1 MRQEKIVEY
10 LYAKKQA
17 IAPKALAAAFQIS
30 ERTLANDI
38 KWLKEI
44 GAAAGFDVERVR
56 SAGYQL
62 KILDQ
67 AKFQSY
73 LAQTK
78 RQEQVD
84 STSPQERIKNIELLL
99 LFHEGYITMQQI
111 AEWLDV
117 SLSTVKADIKQVE
130 QFCETYELSL
140 FSKAHY
146 GLKIIGTESKK
157 RRAILYL
164 IRNTIHTPVLTE
176 RYKEFNFVFDEAD
189 LRRFLQEQLQQNQL
203 KISDIVFENIVQHI
217 RLLSFRI
224 MQNNTLNNEE
234 DEEQKIDDDYDRLTE
249 ELVAYIEATYQIIFS
264 NAEKN
269 YLEEQLRGKFA
280 VLDDAASNRQLKQA
294 IDKALEHVDRRYHT
308 HFREDQDLANALLMH
323 VAPLQQR
330 LYTGHQLE
338 NPIIDDIYTQYA
350 NVFNVAMGFINELNK
365 DLDADISKDE
375 IGYVAIYFAASLE
388 KQSNQVIDDYQK
400 IAVICSTGGG
410 AAYLLK
416 VTLERL
422 FSNAEVDTFALNEI
436 DQIDSTYD
444 LMISTV
450 PLQQDQFDIPIIY
463 TKPIL
468 NQAEITKIEK
478 DLNLLRESQN
488 KVFDVHQFIL
498 SLFDPDWFQ
507 IDPPAQQDYLA
518 LLENEGVRL
527 EEQGLVEQ
535 GFKQSV
541 LEREK
546 MIDTIYQHGIAG
558 PHPMEQAAV
567 KEVIDVILLKKPL
580 SYREKQVRVIFLI
593 NIKKDHL
600 NLHKEISRLMIKMM
614 DDPTLDNQL
623 QKITNFQDFMSY
635 MKSLMKEG

>member
-17 IAPKALAAAFQIS
+17 IAPRALAAKFQIS

-44 GAAAGFDVERVR
+44 GSNEGFTVERVR

-62 KILDQ
+62 RILDNVS
-67 AKFQSY
+67 FRSY
-73 LAQTK
+73 LSK
-78 RQEQVD
+78 SKKQEQVD
-84 STSPQERIKNIELLL
+84 NSSPQERIKNIELLL
-99 LFHEGYITMQQI
+99 LFHEEYITMQQI

-117 SLSTVKADIKQVE
+117 SLSTIKADIKQVE
-130 QFCETYELSL
+130 QFCDNYDLTL

-146 GLKIIGTESKK
+146 GLKIMGTESKK

-176 RYKEFNFVFDEAD
+176 KYKEFNFVFNEEE
-189 LRRFLQEQLQQNQL
+189 LRQLLKEQLLENQL

-224 MQNNTLNNEE
+224 LQNNTLNSEE
-234 DEEQKIDDDYDRLTE
+234 LEERTISDDYDRLTE
-249 ELVAYIEATYQIIFS
+249 KLVGYLEETYQLNFS
-264 NAEKN
+264 CVEKN

-280 VLDDAASNRQLKQA
+280 VLDDPASNQQLRQA
-294 IDKALEHVDRRYHT
+294 IDKSLELVDRRYHT
-308 HFREDQDLANALLMH
+308 SFRQDQDLANALMMH
-323 VAPLQQR
+323 VAPLLQR

-338 NPIIDDIYTQYA
+338 NPIIEDIYTQYA
-350 NVFNVAMGFINELNK
+350 NVINVAMVFINELNK

-416 VTLERL
+416 VNLERL
-422 FSNAEVDTFALNEI
+422 FSNAKVETFALNEI
-436 DQIDSTYD
+436 EQIDASFD
-444 LMISTV
+444 LLISTV
-450 PLQQDQFDIPIIY
+450 PLKQTDFGIPIIY
-463 TKPIL
+463 TKTIL
-468 NQAEITKIEK
+468 SQTEITKIEK
-478 DLNLLRESQN
+478 DLYLLRESKN

-498 SLFDPDWFQ
+498 SLFDEEWFQ
-507 IDPPAQQDYLA
+507 INEESDDYLE
-518 LLENEGVRL
+518 LLENEGAHL
-527 EEQGLVEQ
+527 EKCGWVER
-535 GFKQSV
+535 GFKESV
-541 LEREK
+541 LSREK
-546 MIDTIYQHGIAG
+546 MIDTIYQQGVAG
-558 PHPMEQAAV
+558 PHPMEQAAI

-580 SYREKQVRVIFLI
+580 IYREKQVRIIFLI

-600 NLHKEISRLMIKMM
+600 SLHKEISRLMIKMM
-614 DDPTLDNQL
+614 DDPLLDTQL
-623 QKITNFQDFMSY
+623 TKMTNFQDFKSY

>member
-99 LFHEGYITMQQI
+99 LFHEEYITMQQI

-130 QFCETYELSL
+130 QFCENYELSL

-189 LRRFLQEQLQQNQL
+189 LRRFLQEQLQKNQL

-224 MQNNTLNNEE
+224 MQDNTLNNEE
-234 DEEQKIDDDYDRLTE
+234 DEEQKIGDDYDRLTE
-249 ELVAYIEATYQIIFS
+249 ELVAYVEATYHIVFS

>member
-62 KILDQ
+62 KVLDQ
-67 AKFQSY
+67 SKFQSY

-99 LFHEGYITMQQI
+99 LFHEEYITMQQI

-224 MQNNTLNNEE
+224 MQDNTLNNEE

-249 ELVAYIEATYQIIFS
+249 ELVAYVEATYQIIFS

-507 IDPPAQQDYLA
+507 IDPPAQDYLE
-518 LLENEGVRL
+518 LLEKEGVRL
-527 EEQGLVEQ
+527 EERGLVEQ

-580 SYREKQVRVIFLI
+580 NYREKQVRVIFLI

>member
-17 IAPKALAAAFQIS
+17 IAPKALAAEFQIS

-44 GAAAGFDVERVR
+44 GANEGFTVERIR

-62 KILDQ
+62 KVLDNDR
-67 AKFQSY
+67 FRSY
-73 LAQTK
+73 LMQSK
-78 RQEQVD
+78 QQEQVD
-84 STSPQERIKNIELLL
+84 HSSPQERIKNIELLL
-99 LFHEGYITMQQI
+99 LFHEEYITMQQI

-130 QFCETYELSL
+130 QFCTDYELSL

-146 GLKIIGTESKK
+146 GLKILGTESKK

-164 IRNTIHTPVLTE
+164 IRNTLHTPVLTE
-176 RYKEFNFVFDEAD
+176 KYKEFNFTFDEAA
-189 LRRFLQEQLQQNQL
+189 LRHFLQEQLQKNQL
-203 KISDIVFENIVQHI
+203 KISDIVYENIVQHI
-217 RLLSFRI
+217 RLLSFR
-224 MQNNTLNNEE
+224 MLQNNTLSN
-234 DEEQKIDDDYDRLTE
+234 DEVVETTIIDGYERLTE
-249 ELVAYIEATYQIIFS
+249 ELVGYLEETYGLVFS
-264 NAEKN
+264 NVEKN
-269 YLEEQLRGKFA
+269 YLEEQLRGKFT
-280 VLDDAASNRQLKQA
+280 VLENGDGNQQLKQA
-294 IDKALEHVDRRYHT
+294 IEKALEHVDRKYHT
-308 HFREDQDLANALLMH
+308 EFRKDQGLANALLMH
-323 VAPLQQR
+323 VAPLLQR

-338 NPIIDDIYTQYA
+338 NPIIEDIYTQYA
-350 NVFNVAMGFINELNK
+350 NVFNVAMVFINELNK
-365 DLDADISKDE
+365 DLDTDISKDE

-416 VTLERL
+416 VNLERL
-422 FSNAEVDTFALNEI
+422 FNNAEVETFALNEM
-436 DQIDSTYD
+436 DQIDASFD
-444 LMISTV
+444 LLISTV
-450 PLQQDQFDIPIIY
+450 PLEQADFEIPIIY
-463 TKPIL
+463 TNTIL
-468 NQAEITKIEK
+468 SQAEITKIEK

-498 SLFDPDWFQ
+498 SLFADEWFQ
-507 IDPPAQQDYLA
+507 IKEQSEDYLT
-518 LLENEGVRL
+518 LLENEGAHL
-527 EEQGLVEQ
+527 EEQGWVKQ

-541 LEREK
+541 LNREK
-546 MIDTIYQHGIAG
+546 MIDTIYQQGVAG
-558 PHPMEQAAV
+558 PHPMEQAAI

-580 SYREKQVRVIFLI
+580 IYRNKKVRIIFLI

-614 DDPTLDNQL
+614 DDPMLDTQL
-623 QKITNFQDFMSY
+623 TKITNFQDFKSY

>member
-30 ERTLANDI
+30 ERTLASDI
-38 KWLKEI
+38 KWLKDI
-44 GAAAGFDVERVR
+44 GTTEGFTVERIR
-56 SAGYQL
+56 SKGYQL
-62 KILDQ
+62 KVIDRE
-67 AKFQSY
+67 KFQSY
-73 LAQTK
+73 LSRSEQQTHI
-78 RQEQVD
+78 D
-84 STSPQERIKNIELLL
+84 ASLPQERIKNIELLL
-99 LFHEGYITMQQI
+99 LFHEEYITMQQI

-130 QFCETYELSL
+130 QFCEKYELTL

-164 IRNTIHTPVLTE
+164 LRNTIHTPVLTE
-176 RYKEFNFVFDEAD
+176 RYKVFNFTFDETD
-189 LRRFLQEQLQQNQL
+189 LRRFLQERLQKNQL

-217 RLLSFRI
+217 RLLCFRI
-224 MQNNTLNNEE
+224 MQKNTLNQEE
-234 DEEQKIDDDYDRLTE
+234 SETLRVVDKYDQLTE
-249 ELVAYIEATYQIIFS
+249 ELVGYLEAAYSIVFS

-280 VLDDAASNRQLKQA
+280 VLDDVENNQQLKQA
-294 IDKALEHVDRRYHT
+294 IEKALDFVDRRYQT
-308 HFREDQDLANALLMH
+308 HFHGDQALTNALLMH
-323 VAPLQQR
+323 VAPLLQR

-338 NPIIDDIYTQYA
+338 NPIIEDIYTQYA
-350 NVFNVAMGFINELNK
+350 NVFNVAMVFINELNK
-365 DLDADISKDE
+365 DLEADISKDE

-388 KQSNQVIDDYQK
+388 KQSNQVIEDYQK

-410 AAYLLK
+410 ASYLLK
-416 VTLERL
+416 VNLERL
-422 FSNAEVDTFALNEI
+422 FSNAEVATFALNEI
-436 DQIDSTYD
+436 DQIDDTFD
-444 LMISTV
+444 LLISTV
-450 PLQQDQFDIPIIY
+450 PVQQEQFDLPIIY
-463 TKPIL
+463 TKTIL
-468 NQAEITKIEK
+468 NQAEISKIEQ
-478 DLNLLRESQN
+478 DLNLLRESRN

-498 SLFDPDWFQ
+498 SLFDRKWFQ
-507 IDPPAQQDYLA
+507 IPDHPAEYLT
-518 LLENEGVRL
+518 LLENEGARL
-527 EEQGLVEQ
+527 EELQWVEQ

-546 MIDTIYQHGIAG
+546 LIDTIYQHGIAG
-558 PHPMEQAAV
+558 PHPMEQAAI
-567 KEVIDVILLKKPL
+567 KEVIDVILLKRPL
-580 SYREKQVRVIFLI
+580 TYREKQVRVIFLI

-614 DDPTLDNQL
+614 DDPTLDTQL
-623 QKITNFQDFMSY
+623 TKITNFQDFMSY

>member
-17 IAPKALAAAFQIS
+17 IAPKALAAEFQIS

-44 GAAAGFDVERVR
+44 GANEGFTVERIR

-62 KILDQ
+62 KVLDNDR
-67 AKFQSY
+67 FRSY
-73 LAQTK
+73 LMQSK
-78 RQEQVD
+78 QQEQVD
-84 STSPQERIKNIELLL
+84 HSSPQERIKNIELLL
-99 LFHEGYITMQQI
+99 LFHEEYITMQQI

-130 QFCETYELSL
+130 QFCTDYELSL

-146 GLKIIGTESKK
+146 GLKILGTESKK

-164 IRNTIHTPVLTE
+164 IRNTLHTPVLTE
-176 RYKEFNFVFDEAD
+176 KYKEFNFTFDEAA
-189 LRRFLQEQLQQNQL
+189 LRHFLQEQLQKNQL
-203 KISDIVFENIVQHI
+203 KISDIVYENIVQHI
-217 RLLSFRI
+217 RLLSFR
-224 MQNNTLNNEE
+224 MLQNNTLSN
-234 DEEQKIDDDYDRLTE
+234 DEAAETTIIDGYERLTE
-249 ELVAYIEATYQIIFS
+249 ELVAYLEETYDLVFS
-264 NAEKN
+264 NVEKN
-269 YLEEQLRGKFA
+269 YLEEQLRGKFT
-280 VLDDAASNRQLKQA
+280 VLENGDGNQQLKQA
-294 IDKALEHVDRRYHT
+294 IEKALEHVDRQYHT
-308 HFREDQDLANALLMH
+308 EFRKDQGLANALLMH
-323 VAPLQQR
+323 VAPLLQR

-338 NPIIDDIYTQYA
+338 NPIIEDIYTQYA
-350 NVFNVAMGFINELNK
+350 NVFNVAMVFINELNK
-365 DLDADISKDE
+365 DLDTDISKDE

-416 VTLERL
+416 VNLERL
-422 FSNAEVDTFALNEI
+422 FNNAEVETFALNEM
-436 DQIDSTYD
+436 DQIDASFD
-444 LMISTV
+444 LLISTV
-450 PLQQDQFDIPIIY
+450 PLEQADFEIPIIY
-463 TKPIL
+463 TKTIL
-468 NQAEITKIEK
+468 SQAEITKIEK

-498 SLFDPDWFQ
+498 SLFDDEWFQ
-507 IDPPAQQDYLA
+507 IKEQSEDYLT
-518 LLENEGVRL
+518 LLENEGAHL
-527 EEQGLVEQ
+527 EEQGWVKQ

-541 LEREK
+541 LNREK
-546 MIDTIYQHGIAG
+546 MIDTIYQQGVAG
-558 PHPMEQAAV
+558 PHPMEQAAI

-580 SYREKQVRVIFLI
+580 IYRDKKVRIIFLI

-614 DDPTLDNQL
+614 DDPMLDTQL
-623 QKITNFQDFMSY
+623 TKITNFQDFKSY

>member
-17 IAPKALAAAFQIS
+17 IAPRALAAKFQIS

-44 GAAAGFDVERVR
+44 GSNEGFTVERVR

-62 KILDQ
+62 KVFDNVR
-67 AKFQSY
+67 FSSY
-73 LAQTK
+73 LSK
-78 RQEQVD
+78 SKKQEQVD
-84 STSPQERIKNIELLL
+84 NSSPQERIKNIELLL
-99 LFHEGYITMQQI
+99 LFHEEYITMQQI

-130 QFCETYELSL
+130 QFCDNYDLTL

-146 GLKIIGTESKK
+146 GLKIMGTESKK

-176 RYKEFNFVFDEAD
+176 KYKEFNFVFNEEE
-189 LRRFLQEQLQQNQL
+189 LRQLLKDQLLENQL

-224 MQNNTLNNEE
+224 LQNNTLNSEE
-234 DEEQKIDDDYDRLTE
+234 LEERTISDDYDRLTE
-249 ELVAYIEATYQIIFS
+249 KLVAYLEDTYQLSFS
-264 NAEKN
+264 CAEKN

-280 VLDDAASNRQLKQA
+280 VLDDPASNQQLRQA
-294 IDKALEHVDRRYHT
+294 IDKSLELVDRRYHT
-308 HFREDQDLANALLMH
+308 SFRQDQDLANALMMH
-323 VAPLQQR
+323 VAPLLQR

-338 NPIIDDIYTQYA
+338 NPIIEDIYTQYA
-350 NVFNVAMGFINELNK
+350 NVFNVAMVFINELNK
-365 DLDADISKDE
+365 DLDADINKDE

-416 VTLERL
+416 VNLERL
-422 FSNAEVDTFALNEI
+422 FSNAKVETFALNEI
-436 DQIDSTYD
+436 EQIDASFD
-444 LMISTV
+444 LLISTV
-450 PLQQDQFDIPIIY
+450 PLEQTDFEIPIIY
-463 TKPIL
+463 TKTIL
-468 NQAEITKIEK
+468 SQTEITKIEK
-478 DLNLLRESQN
+478 DLYLLRESKN

-498 SLFDPDWFQ
+498 SLFDEEWFQ
-507 IDPPAQQDYLA
+507 INEESNDYLE
-518 LLENEGVRL
+518 LLEKEGAHL
-527 EEQGLVEQ
+527 EKRGWVER
-535 GFKQSV
+535 GFKESV
-541 LEREK
+541 LSREK
-546 MIDTIYQHGIAG
+546 MIDTIYQQGVAG
-558 PHPMEQAAV
+558 PHPMEQAAI

-580 SYREKQVRVIFLI
+580 IYQEKQVRIIFLI

-600 NLHKEISRLMIKMM
+600 SLHKEISRLMIKMM
-614 DDPTLDNQL
+614 DDPLLDTQL
-623 QKITNFQDFMSY
+623 TKMTNFQDFKSY

>member
-44 GAAAGFDVERVR
+44 GSTKGFTVERVR

-62 KILDQ
+62 KILDKT
-67 AKFQSY
+67 KFRSY
-73 LAQTK
+73 LSQSK
-78 RQEQVD
+78 QQEQVD
-84 STSPQERIKNIELLL
+84 NSSPQERIKNIELLL
-99 LFHEGYITMQQI
+99 LFHEEYITMQQI

-130 QFCETYELSL
+130 QFCEDYELSL

-146 GLKIIGTESKK
+146 GLKILGTESKK

-176 RYKEFNFVFDEAD
+176 KYKEFNFVFDEAD
-189 LRRFLQEQLQQNQL
+189 LRRFLQEQLLKNQL
-203 KISDIVFENIVQHI
+203 KISDIVYENIVQHI

-224 MQNNTLNNEE
+224 MQNNTLSNDEAE
-234 DEEQKIDDDYDRLTE
+234 DTGIIDSYDRLTE
-249 ELVAYIEATYQIIFS
+249 ELVAYLEATYELVFS
-264 NAEKN
+264 NAEKH
-269 YLEEQLRGKFA
+269 YLEEQLRGKFN
-280 VLDDAASNRQLKQA
+280 VLEAADGNQQLKQA
-294 IDKALEHVDRRYHT
+294 IEKALEHVDRHYHT
-308 HFREDQDLANALLMH
+308 AFREDQDLANALLMH
-323 VAPLQQR
+323 VAPLLQR

-338 NPIIDDIYTQYA
+338 NPIIEDIYTQYA
-350 NVFNVAMGFINELNK
+350 NVFNVAMVFINELNK

-388 KQSNQVIDDYQK
+388 KQSNQMIDDYQK

-416 VTLERL
+416 VNLERL
-422 FSNAEVDTFALNEI
+422 FSNAEVETFALNEI
-436 DQIDSTYD
+436 EQIDSSFD
-444 LMISTV
+444 LLISTV
-450 PLQQDQFDIPIIY
+450 PLEQKEFAIPIIY
-463 TKPIL
+463 TKTIL
-468 NQAEITKIEK
+468 SQAEITKIEK

-488 KVFDVHQFIL
+488 KVVDVHQFIL
-498 SLFDPDWFQ
+498 SLFNAKWFRIEEQ
-507 IDPPAQQDYLA
+507 ADDYLHV
-518 LLENEGVRL
+518 LENEGARL
-527 EEQGLVEQ
+527 EEQGWVEA
-535 GFKQSV
+535 GFNQSV
-541 LEREK
+541 LNREK
-546 MIDTIYQHGIAG
+546 MIDTIYQQGIAG
-558 PHPMEQAAV
+558 PHPMEQMAV
-567 KEVIDVILLKKPL
+567 KEVIDVILLKTPL
-580 SYREKQVRVIFLI
+580 LYREKQVRVIFLI

-614 DDPTLDNQL
+614 DDPLLDTQL
-623 QKITNFQDFMSY
+623 TKIANFQDFKSY

>member
-17 IAPKALAAAFQIS
+17 IAPKALAAEFQIS

-44 GAAAGFDVERVR
+44 GANEGFTVERIR

-62 KILDQ
+62 KVLDNDR
-67 AKFQSY
+67 FRSY
-73 LAQTK
+73 LMQSK
-78 RQEQVD
+78 HQEQVD
-84 STSPQERIKNIELLL
+84 HSSPQERIKNIELLL
-99 LFHEGYITMQQI
+99 LFHEEYITMQQI

-130 QFCETYELSL
+130 QFCTDYELSL

-146 GLKIIGTESKK
+146 GLKILGTESKK

-164 IRNTIHTPVLTE
+164 IRNTLHTPVLTE
-176 RYKEFNFVFDEAD
+176 KYKEFNFTFDEAA
-189 LRRFLQEQLQQNQL
+189 LRHFLQEQLQKNQL
-203 KISDIVFENIVQHI
+203 KISDIVYENIVQHI
-217 RLLSFRI
+217 RLLSFR
-224 MQNNTLNNEE
+224 MLQNNTLSN
-234 DEEQKIDDDYDRLTE
+234 DEVAETTIIDGYERLTE
-249 ELVAYIEATYQIIFS
+249 ELVGYLEEMYDLVFS
-264 NAEKN
+264 NVEKN
-269 YLEEQLRGKFA
+269 YLEEQLRGKFT
-280 VLDDAASNRQLKQA
+280 VLENGDGNQQLKQA
-294 IDKALEHVDRRYHT
+294 IEKALEHVDRQYHT
-308 HFREDQDLANALLMH
+308 EFRKDQGLANALLMH
-323 VAPLQQR
+323 VAPLLQR

-338 NPIIDDIYTQYA
+338 NPIIEDIYTQYA
-350 NVFNVAMGFINELNK
+350 NVFNVAMVFINELNK
-365 DLDADISKDE
+365 DLDTDISKDE

-416 VTLERL
+416 VNLERL
-422 FSNAEVDTFALNEI
+422 FNNAEVETFALNEM
-436 DQIDSTYD
+436 DQIDASFD
-444 LMISTV
+444 LLISTV
-450 PLQQDQFDIPIIY
+450 PLEQADFEIPIIY
-463 TKPIL
+463 TKTIL
-468 NQAEITKIEK
+468 SQAEITKIEK

-498 SLFDPDWFQ
+498 SLFADEWFQ
-507 IDPPAQQDYLA
+507 IKEQSEDYLT
-518 LLENEGVRL
+518 LLENEGAHL
-527 EEQGLVEQ
+527 EEQGWVKQ

-541 LEREK
+541 LNREK
-546 MIDTIYQHGIAG
+546 MIDTIYQQGVAG
-558 PHPMEQAAV
+558 PHPMEQAAI

-580 SYREKQVRVIFLI
+580 IYREKKVRIIFLI

-614 DDPTLDNQL
+614 DDPMLDTQL
-623 QKITNFQDFMSY
+623 TKITNFQDFKSY

>member
-17 IAPKALAAAFQIS
+17 IAPRALAAKFQIS

-44 GAAAGFDVERVR
+44 GSNEGFTVERVR

-62 KILDQ
+62 RILDNVS
-67 AKFQSY
+67 FRSY
-73 LAQTK
+73 LSK
-78 RQEQVD
+78 SKKQEQVD
-84 STSPQERIKNIELLL
+84 NSSPQERIKNIELLL
-99 LFHEGYITMQQI
+99 LFHEEYITMQQI

-117 SLSTVKADIKQVE
+117 SLSTIKADIKQVE
-130 QFCETYELSL
+130 QFCDNYDLTL

-146 GLKIIGTESKK
+146 GLKIMGTESKK

-176 RYKEFNFVFDEAD
+176 KYKEFNFVFNEEE
-189 LRRFLQEQLQQNQL
+189 LRQLLKEQLLENQL

-224 MQNNTLNNEE
+224 LQNNTLNSEE
-234 DEEQKIDDDYDRLTE
+234 LEERTISDDYDRLTE
-249 ELVAYIEATYQIIFS
+249 KLVGYLEETYQLNFS
-264 NAEKN
+264 CVEKN

-280 VLDDAASNRQLKQA
+280 VLDDPASNQQLRQA
-294 IDKALEHVDRRYHT
+294 IDKSLELVDRRYHT
-308 HFREDQDLANALLMH
+308 SFRQDQDLANALIMH
-323 VAPLQQR
+323 VAPLLQR

-338 NPIIDDIYTQYA
+338 NPIIEDIYTQYA
-350 NVFNVAMGFINELNK
+350 NVFNVAMVFINELNK

-375 IGYVAIYFAASLE
+375 ISYVAIYFAASLE

-416 VTLERL
+416 VNLERL
-422 FSNAEVDTFALNEI
+422 FSNAKVETFALNEI
-436 DQIDSTYD
+436 EQIDASFD
-444 LMISTV
+444 LLISTV
-450 PLQQDQFDIPIIY
+450 PLKQTDFGIPIIY
-463 TKPIL
+463 TKTIL
-468 NQAEITKIEK
+468 SQTEITKIEK
-478 DLNLLRESQN
+478 DLYLLRESKN

-498 SLFDPDWFQ
+498 SLFDEEWFQ
-507 IDPPAQQDYLA
+507 INEESDDYLE
-518 LLENEGVRL
+518 LLENEGAHL
-527 EEQGLVEQ
+527 EKCGWVER
-535 GFKQSV
+535 GFKESV
-541 LEREK
+541 LSREK
-546 MIDTIYQHGIAG
+546 MIDTIYQQGVAG
-558 PHPMEQAAV
+558 PHPMEQAAI

-580 SYREKQVRVIFLI
+580 IYREKQVRIIFLI

-600 NLHKEISRLMIKMM
+600 SLHKEISRLMIKMM
-614 DDPTLDNQL
+614 DDPLLDTQL
-623 QKITNFQDFMSY
+623 TKMTNFQDFKSY

>member
-99 LFHEGYITMQQI
+99 LFHEEYITMQQI

-130 QFCETYELSL
+130 QFCENYELSL

-189 LRRFLQEQLQQNQL
+189 LRRFLQEQLQKNQL

-224 MQNNTLNNEE
+224 MQDNTLNNEE
-234 DEEQKIDDDYDRLTE
+234 DEEQKIGDDYDRLTE
-249 ELVAYIEATYQIIFS
+249 ELVAYVEATYHIVFS

-507 IDPPAQQDYLA
+507 IDPPGQQDYLE

>member
-99 LFHEGYITMQQI
+99 LFHEEYITMQQI

-130 QFCETYELSL
+130 QFCENYELSL

-189 LRRFLQEQLQQNQL
+189 LRRFLQEQLQKNQL

-224 MQNNTLNNEE
+224 MQDNTLNNEE
-234 DEEQKIDDDYDRLTE
+234 DEEQKIGDDYDRLTE
-249 ELVAYIEATYQIIFS
+249 ELVAYVEATYHIVFS

-463 TKPIL
+463 TKTIL

-518 LLENEGVRL
+518 LLEKEGVRL

>member
-17 IAPKALAAAFQIS
+17 IAPRALAAKFQIS

-44 GAAAGFDVERVR
+44 GSNEGFTVERVR

-62 KILDQ
+62 RILDNVS
-67 AKFQSY
+67 FRSY
-73 LAQTK
+73 LSK
-78 RQEQVD
+78 SKKQEQVD
-84 STSPQERIKNIELLL
+84 NSSPQERIKNIELLL
-99 LFHEGYITMQQI
+99 LFHEEYITMQQI

-117 SLSTVKADIKQVE
+117 SLSTIKADIKQVE
-130 QFCETYELSL
+130 QFCDNYDLTL

-146 GLKIIGTESKK
+146 GLKIMGTESKK

-176 RYKEFNFVFDEAD
+176 KYKEFNFVFNEEE
-189 LRRFLQEQLQQNQL
+189 LRQLLKEQLLENQL

-224 MQNNTLNNEE
+224 LQNNTLNSEE
-234 DEEQKIDDDYDRLTE
+234 LEERTISDDYDRLTE
-249 ELVAYIEATYQIIFS
+249 KLVGYLEETYQLNFS
-264 NAEKN
+264 CVEKN
-269 YLEEQLRGKFA
+269 YLEEQLRGKVA
-280 VLDDAASNRQLKQA
+280 VLDDPASNQQLRQA
-294 IDKALEHVDRRYHT
+294 IDKSLELVDRRYHT
-308 HFREDQDLANALLMH
+308 SFRQDQDLANALMMH
-323 VAPLQQR
+323 VAPLLQR

-338 NPIIDDIYTQYA
+338 NPIIEDIYTQYA
-350 NVFNVAMGFINELNK
+350 NVFNVAMVFINELNK

-416 VTLERL
+416 VNLERL
-422 FSNAEVDTFALNEI
+422 FSNAKVETFALNEI
-436 DQIDSTYD
+436 EQIDASFD
-444 LMISTV
+444 LLISTV
-450 PLQQDQFDIPIIY
+450 PLKQTDFGIPIIY
-463 TKPIL
+463 TKTIL
-468 NQAEITKIEK
+468 SQTEITKIEK
-478 DLNLLRESQN
+478 DLYLLRESKN

-498 SLFDPDWFQ
+498 SLFDEEWFQ
-507 IDPPAQQDYLA
+507 INEESDDYLE
-518 LLENEGVRL
+518 LLENEGAHL
-527 EEQGLVEQ
+527 EKCGWVER
-535 GFKQSV
+535 GFKESV
-541 LEREK
+541 LSREK
-546 MIDTIYQHGIAG
+546 MIDTIYQQGVAG
-558 PHPMEQAAV
+558 PHPMEQAAI

-580 SYREKQVRVIFLI
+580 IYREKQVRIIFLI

-600 NLHKEISRLMIKMM
+600 SLHKEISRLMIKMM
-614 DDPTLDNQL
+614 DDPLLDTQL
-623 QKITNFQDFMSY
+623 TKMTNFQDFKSY

>member
-99 LFHEGYITMQQI
+99 LFHEEYITMQQI

-189 LRRFLQEQLQQNQL
+189 LRRFLQEQLQKNQL

-224 MQNNTLNNEE
+224 MQDNTLNNEE
-234 DEEQKIDDDYDRLTE
+234 AEEQKIDDDYDRLTE
-249 ELVAYIEATYQIIFS
+249 ELVAYVEATYQIVFS

-518 LLENEGVRL
+518 LLEKEGVRL
-527 EEQGLVEQ
+527 EERGLVEQ

>member
-10 LYAKKQA
+10 LYMKKQA

-44 GAAAGFDVERVR
+44 GVTEGFTINRIR
-56 SAGYQL
+56 AAGYQL
-62 KILDQ
+62 EITDLTT
-67 AKFQSY
+67 FRRY
-73 LAQTK
+73 LTRLT

-84 STSPQERIKNIELLL
+84 SSSPQERIKNVELLL
-99 LFHEGYITMQQI
+99 LFHEEYITMQQI

-130 QFCETYELSL
+130 QFCERYGLTL

-146 GLKIIGTESKK
+146 GLRIIGSESKK

-164 IRNTIHTPVLTE
+164 IRNTIRTPVLTE
-176 RYKEFNFVFDEAD
+176 KYKEFNFVFNEEG
-189 LRRFLQEQLQQNQL
+189 LRQFLKRQLLANQL
-203 KISDIVFENIVQHI
+203 KIGDIVFENVVQHI
-217 RLLSFRI
+217 RLLCFRI
-224 MQNNTLNNEE
+224 LQNNTLSGEE
-234 DEEQKIDDDYDRLTE
+234 AEESKTSDDFDRLTE
-249 ELVAYIEATYQIIFS
+249 KLVAYLEATYQLTFS
-264 NAEKN
+264 SAEKK
-269 YLEEQLRGKFA
+269 YLEEQLRGKFT
-280 VLDDAASNRQLKQA
+280 VLDDPASNQQLKLA
-294 IDKALEHVDRRYHT
+294 IEKALEQVDRRYHT

-323 VAPLQQR
+323 VAPLLQR

-338 NPIIDDIYTQYA
+338 NPIIEDIYTQYA
-350 NVFNVAMGFINELNK
+350 NVFNVAMVFINELNE

-388 KQSNQVIDDYQK
+388 KQSNQLIEDYQK

-416 VTLERL
+416 VNLERL
-422 FSNAEVDTFALNEI
+422 FSNAEVATFALNEI
-436 DQIDSTYD
+436 DQIDSSFD
-444 LMISTV
+444 LLISTV
-450 PLQQDQFDIPIIY
+450 PLEQANFEIPIIF
-463 TKPIL
+463 TKTIL
-468 NQAEITKIEK
+468 SQAEISKIEK

-488 KVFDVHQFIL
+488 KVHDVNQFIL
-498 SLFDPDWFQ
+498 SLFDPNWFQ
-507 IDPPAQQDYLA
+507 ILETAPDYLHV
-518 LLENEGVRL
+518 LENEGTRL
-527 EEQGLVEQ
+527 EEQNWVES

-558 PHPMEQAAV
+558 PHPMEQAAL
-567 KEVIDVILLKKPL
+567 KEVIDVVLLKKPL
-580 SYREKQVRVIFLI
+580 IYREKQVRVIFLI

-614 DDPTLDNQL
+614 DDPMLDNQL
-623 QKITNFQDFMSY
+623 QKITHFQDFTSY

>member
-10 LYAKKQA
+10 LYMKKQA

-44 GAAAGFDVERVR
+44 GVRKGFTINRIR
-56 SAGYQL
+56 AAGYQL
-62 KILDQ
+62 GITDLTT
-67 AKFQSY
+67 FRRY
-73 LAQTK
+73 LTRLT

-84 STSPQERIKNIELLL
+84 SSSPQERIKNVELLL
-99 LFHEGYITMQQI
+99 LFHEEYITMQQI

-130 QFCETYELSL
+130 QFCERYGLTL

-146 GLKIIGTESKK
+146 GLRIIGSESKK

-164 IRNTIHTPVLTE
+164 IRNTIRTPVLTE
-176 RYKEFNFVFDEAD
+176 KYKQFNFVFNEEE
-189 LRRFLQEQLQQNQL
+189 LRQFLKRQLLANQL
-203 KISDIVFENIVQHI
+203 KIGDIVFENVVQHI
-217 RLLSFRI
+217 RLLYFRI
-224 MQNNTLNNEE
+224 LQNNTLSGEE
-234 DEEQKIDDDYDRLTE
+234 AEESKTSDDFDRLTE
-249 ELVAYIEATYQIIFS
+249 KLVTYLEAAYQLTFS
-264 NAEKN
+264 SAEKK
-269 YLEEQLRGKFA
+269 YLEEQLRGKFT
-280 VLDDAASNRQLKQA
+280 VLDDPTSNQQLKPA
-294 IDKALEHVDRRYHT
+294 IEKALEQVDRRYHT

-323 VAPLQQR
+323 VAPLLQR

-338 NPIIDDIYTQYA
+338 NPIIEDIYTQYA
-350 NVFNVAMGFINELNK
+350 NVFNVAMVFINELNE

-388 KQSNQVIDDYQK
+388 KQSNQLIEDYQK

-416 VTLERL
+416 VNLERL
-422 FSNAEVDTFALNEI
+422 FSNAEVATFALNEI
-436 DQIDSTYD
+436 DQIDSSFD
-444 LMISTV
+444 LLISTV
-450 PLQQDQFDIPIIY
+450 PLEQANFEIPIIF
-463 TKPIL
+463 TKTIL
-468 NQAEITKIEK
+468 SQAEISKIEK

-488 KVFDVHQFIL
+488 KVHDVNQFIL
-498 SLFDPDWFQ
+498 SLFDPNWFQ
-507 IDPPAQQDYLA
+507 ILETAPDYLHV
-518 LLENEGVRL
+518 LENEGTRL
-527 EEQGLVEQ
+527 EEQNWVES

-558 PHPMEQAAV
+558 PHPMEQAAL
-567 KEVIDVILLKKPL
+567 KEVIDVVLLKKPL
-580 SYREKQVRVIFLI
+580 IYREKQVRVIFLI

-614 DDPTLDNQL
+614 DDPMLDNQL
-623 QKITNFQDFMSY
+623 QKITHFQDFTSY

>member
-99 LFHEGYITMQQI
+99 LFHEEYITMQQI

-130 QFCETYELSL
+130 QFCENYELSL

-224 MQNNTLNNEE
+224 MQDNTLNNEE
-234 DEEQKIDDDYDRLTE
+234 AEEQKIGDDYDRLTE
-249 ELVAYIEATYQIIFS
+249 ELVAYVEATYQIVFS

>member
-84 STSPQERIKNIELLL
+84 NTSPQERIKNIELLL
-99 LFHEGYITMQQI
+99 LFHEEYITMQQI

-224 MQNNTLNNEE
+224 MQDNTLNNEE
-234 DEEQKIDDDYDRLTE
+234 DEEQKIGDDYDRLTE
-249 ELVAYIEATYQIIFS
+249 ELVAYVEATYQIIFS

-567 KEVIDVILLKKPL
+567 NEVIDVILLKKPL

>member
-78 RQEQVD
+78 HQEQVD

-99 LFHEGYITMQQI
+99 LFHEEYITMQQI

-189 LRRFLQEQLQQNQL
+189 LRRFLQEQLQKNQL

-224 MQNNTLNNEE
+224 MQDNTLNNEE
-234 DEEQKIDDDYDRLTE
+234 AEEQKIGDDYDRLTE
-249 ELVAYIEATYQIIFS
+249 ELVAYVEATYHIVFS

-498 SLFDPDWFQ
+498 SLFDPNWFQ
-507 IDPPAQQDYLA
+507 IDPPAQQDYLE

>member
-17 IAPKALAAAFQIS
+17 IAPKALAAEFQIS

-44 GAAAGFDVERVR
+44 GSNEGFTVERIR

-62 KILDQ
+62 KVLDNDR
-67 AKFQSY
+67 FRSY
-73 LAQTK
+73 LMQSK
-78 RQEQVD
+78 QQEQVD
-84 STSPQERIKNIELLL
+84 HSSPQERIKNIELLL
-99 LFHEGYITMQQI
+99 LFHEEYITMQQI

-130 QFCETYELSL
+130 QFCTDYELSL

-146 GLKIIGTESKK
+146 GLKILGTESKK

-164 IRNTIHTPVLTE
+164 IRNTLHTPVLTE
-176 RYKEFNFVFDEAD
+176 KYKEFNFTFDEAA
-189 LRRFLQEQLQQNQL
+189 LRHFLQEQLQKNQL
-203 KISDIVFENIVQHI
+203 KISDIVYENIVQHI
-217 RLLSFRI
+217 RLLSFR
-224 MQNNTLNNEE
+224 MLQNNTLSN
-234 DEEQKIDDDYDRLTE
+234 DEVAETTIIDGYERLTE
-249 ELVAYIEATYQIIFS
+249 ELVGYLEETYDLVFS
-264 NAEKN
+264 NVEKN
-269 YLEEQLRGKFA
+269 YLEEQLRGKFT
-280 VLDDAASNRQLKQA
+280 VLENGDGNQQLKQA
-294 IDKALEHVDRRYHT
+294 IEKALEHVDRQYHT
-308 HFREDQDLANALLMH
+308 EFRKDQGLANALLMH
-323 VAPLQQR
+323 VAPLLQR

-338 NPIIDDIYTQYA
+338 NPIIEDIYTQYA
-350 NVFNVAMGFINELNK
+350 NVFNVAMVFINELNK
-365 DLDADISKDE
+365 DLDTDISKDE

-416 VTLERL
+416 VNLERL
-422 FSNAEVDTFALNEI
+422 FNNAEVETFALNEM
-436 DQIDSTYD
+436 DQIDASFD
-444 LMISTV
+444 LLISTV
-450 PLQQDQFDIPIIY
+450 PLEQADFEIPIIY
-463 TKPIL
+463 TKTIL
-468 NQAEITKIEK
+468 SQAEITKIEK

-498 SLFDPDWFQ
+498 SLFDDKWFQ
-507 IDPPAQQDYLA
+507 IKEQSEDYLN
-518 LLENEGVRL
+518 LLENEGAHL
-527 EEQGLVEQ
+527 EEQGWVKQ

-541 LEREK
+541 LNREK
-546 MIDTIYQHGIAG
+546 MIDTIYQQGVAG
-558 PHPMEQAAV
+558 PHPMEQAAI

-580 SYREKQVRVIFLI
+580 IYREKKVRIIFLI

-614 DDPTLDNQL
+614 DDPMLETQL
-623 QKITNFQDFMSY
+623 TKITNFQDFKSY

>member
-10 LYAKKQA
+10 LYMKKQA

-44 GAAAGFDVERVR
+44 GVTEGFTINRIR
-56 SAGYQL
+56 AAGYQL
-62 KILDQ
+62 EITDLTT
-67 AKFQSY
+67 FRRY
-73 LAQTK
+73 LTRLT

-84 STSPQERIKNIELLL
+84 SSSPQERIKNVELLL
-99 LFHEGYITMQQI
+99 LFHEEYITMQQI

-130 QFCETYELSL
+130 QFCERYGLTL

-146 GLKIIGTESKK
+146 GLRIIGSESKK

-164 IRNTIHTPVLTE
+164 IRNTIRTPVLTE
-176 RYKEFNFVFDEAD
+176 KYKEFNFVFNEEE
-189 LRRFLQEQLQQNQL
+189 LRQFLKRQLLANQL
-203 KISDIVFENIVQHI
+203 KIGDIVFENVVQHI
-217 RLLSFRI
+217 RLLCFRI
-224 MQNNTLNNEE
+224 LQNNTLSGEE
-234 DEEQKIDDDYDRLTE
+234 AEESKTSDDFDRLTE
-249 ELVAYIEATYQIIFS
+249 KLVAYLEAAYQLTFS
-264 NAEKN
+264 SAEKK
-269 YLEEQLRGKFA
+269 YLEEQLRGKFT
-280 VLDDAASNRQLKQA
+280 VLDDPTSNQQLKPA
-294 IDKALEHVDRRYHT
+294 IEKALEQVDRRYHT

-323 VAPLQQR
+323 VAPLLQR

-338 NPIIDDIYTQYA
+338 NPIIEDIYTQYA
-350 NVFNVAMGFINELNK
+350 NVFNVAMAFINELNE

-388 KQSNQVIDDYQK
+388 KQSNQLIEDYQK

-416 VTLERL
+416 VNLERL
-422 FSNAEVDTFALNEI
+422 FSNAEVATFALNEI
-436 DQIDSTYD
+436 DQIDSSFD
-444 LMISTV
+444 LLISTV
-450 PLQQDQFDIPIIY
+450 PLEQPNFEIPIIF
-463 TKPIL
+463 TKTIL
-468 NQAEITKIEK
+468 SQAEISKIEK

-488 KVFDVHQFIL
+488 KVHDVNQFIL
-498 SLFDPDWFQ
+498 SLFDPNWFQ
-507 IDPPAQQDYLA
+507 ILETAPDYLHV
-518 LLENEGVRL
+518 LENEGTRL
-527 EEQGLVEQ
+527 EEQNWVES

-558 PHPMEQAAV
+558 PHPMEQAAL
-567 KEVIDVILLKKPL
+567 KEVIDVVLLKKPL
-580 SYREKQVRVIFLI
+580 IYREKQVRVIFLI

-614 DDPTLDNQL
+614 DDPMLDNQL
-623 QKITNFQDFMSY
+623 QKITHFQDFTSY

>member
-99 LFHEGYITMQQI
+99 LFHEEYITMQQI

-224 MQNNTLNNEE
+224 MQDNTLNNEE

-249 ELVAYIEATYQIIFS
+249 ELVAYVEATYQIVFS

-280 VLDDAASNRQLKQA
+280 VLDDAAS
-294 IDKALEHVDRRYHT
+294 
-308 HFREDQDLANALLMH
+308 
-323 VAPLQQR
+323 
-330 LYTGHQLE
+330 
-338 NPIIDDIYTQYA
+338 
-350 NVFNVAMGFINELNK
+350 
-365 DLDADISKDE
+365 
-375 IGYVAIYFAASLE
+375 
-388 KQSNQVIDDYQK
+388 
-400 IAVICSTGGG
+400 
-410 AAYLLK
+410 
-416 VTLERL
+416 
-422 FSNAEVDTFALNEI
+422 
-436 DQIDSTYD
+436 
-444 LMISTV
+444 
-450 PLQQDQFDIPIIY
+450 
-463 TKPIL
+463 
-468 NQAEITKIEK
+468 
-478 DLNLLRESQN
+478 
-488 KVFDVHQFIL
+488 
-498 SLFDPDWFQ
+498 
-507 IDPPAQQDYLA
+507 
-518 LLENEGVRL
+518 
-527 EEQGLVEQ
+527 
-535 GFKQSV
+535 
-541 LEREK
+541 
-546 MIDTIYQHGIAG
+546 
-558 PHPMEQAAV
+558 
-567 KEVIDVILLKKPL
+567 
-580 SYREKQVRVIFLI
+580 
-593 NIKKDHL
+593 
-600 NLHKEISRLMIKMM
+600 
-614 DDPTLDNQL
+614 
-623 QKITNFQDFMSY
+623 
-635 MKSLMKEG
+635 

>member
-17 IAPKALAAAFQIS
+17 IAPRALAAKFQIS

-44 GAAAGFDVERVR
+44 GSNEGFTVERVR

-62 KILDQ
+62 KVFDNVR
-67 AKFQSY
+67 FSSY
-73 LAQTK
+73 LSK
-78 RQEQVD
+78 SKKQEQVD
-84 STSPQERIKNIELLL
+84 NSSPQERIKNIELLL
-99 LFHEGYITMQQI
+99 LFHEEYITMQQI

-117 SLSTVKADIKQVE
+117 SLSTIKADIKQVE
-130 QFCETYELSL
+130 QFCDNYDLTL

-146 GLKIIGTESKK
+146 GLKIMGTESKK

-176 RYKEFNFVFDEAD
+176 KYKEFNFVFNEEE
-189 LRRFLQEQLQQNQL
+189 LRQLLKEQLLENQL

-224 MQNNTLNNEE
+224 LQNNTLNSEE
-234 DEEQKIDDDYDRLTE
+234 LEEHAISDDYDRLTE
-249 ELVAYIEATYQIIFS
+249 KLVGYLEETYQLNFS
-264 NAEKN
+264 CAEKN

-280 VLDDAASNRQLKQA
+280 VLDDPASNQQLRQA
-294 IDKALEHVDRRYHT
+294 IDKSLELVDRRYHT
-308 HFREDQDLANALLMH
+308 SFRQDQDLANALMMH
-323 VAPLQQR
+323 VAPLLQR

-338 NPIIDDIYTQYA
+338 NPIIEDIYTQYA
-350 NVFNVAMGFINELNK
+350 NVFNVAMVFINELNK

-416 VTLERL
+416 VNLERL
-422 FSNAEVDTFALNEI
+422 FSNAKVETFALNEI
-436 DQIDSTYD
+436 EQIDASFD
-444 LMISTV
+444 LLISTV
-450 PLQQDQFDIPIIY
+450 PLEQTDFEIPIIY
-463 TKPIL
+463 TKTIL
-468 NQAEITKIEK
+468 SQTEITKIEK
-478 DLNLLRESQN
+478 DLYLLRESKN

-498 SLFDPDWFQ
+498 SLFDEEWFQ
-507 IDPPAQQDYLA
+507 INEESNDYLE
-518 LLENEGVRL
+518 LLENEGAHL
-527 EEQGLVEQ
+527 EKRGRVER
-535 GFKQSV
+535 GFKESV
-541 LEREK
+541 LSREK
-546 MIDTIYQHGIAG
+546 MIDTIYQQGVAG
-558 PHPMEQAAV
+558 PHPMEQAAI

-580 SYREKQVRVIFLI
+580 IYREKQVRIIFLI

-600 NLHKEISRLMIKMM
+600 SLHKEISRLMIKMM
-614 DDPTLDNQL
+614 DDPLLDTQL
-623 QKITNFQDFMSY
+623 TKMTNFQDFKSY

>member
-17 IAPKALAAAFQIS
+17 IAPRALAAKFQIS

-44 GAAAGFDVERVR
+44 GSNEGFTVERVR

-62 KILDQ
+62 KILDNVS
-67 AKFQSY
+67 FRSY
-73 LAQTK
+73 LSK
-78 RQEQVD
+78 SKKQEQVD
-84 STSPQERIKNIELLL
+84 NSSPQERIKNIELLL
-99 LFHEGYITMQQI
+99 LFHEEYITMQQI

-130 QFCETYELSL
+130 QFCDNYDLTL

-146 GLKIIGTESKK
+146 GLKIMGTESKK

-176 RYKEFNFVFDEAD
+176 KYKEFNFVFNEEE
-189 LRRFLQEQLQQNQL
+189 LRQLLKEQLLENQL

-224 MQNNTLNNEE
+224 LQNNTLNSEE
-234 DEEQKIDDDYDRLTE
+234 LEERTISDDYDRLTE
-249 ELVAYIEATYQIIFS
+249 KLVGYLEETYQLNFS
-264 NAEKN
+264 CVEKN

-280 VLDDAASNRQLKQA
+280 VLDDPASNQQLRQA
-294 IDKALEHVDRRYHT
+294 IDKSLELVDRRYHT
-308 HFREDQDLANALLMH
+308 CFRQDQDLANALMMH
-323 VAPLQQR
+323 VAPLLQR

-338 NPIIDDIYTQYA
+338 NPIIEDIYTQYA
-350 NVFNVAMGFINELNK
+350 NVFNVAMVFINELNK

-416 VTLERL
+416 VNLERL
-422 FSNAEVDTFALNEI
+422 FSNAKVETFALNEI
-436 DQIDSTYD
+436 EQIDASFD
-444 LMISTV
+444 LLISTV
-450 PLQQDQFDIPIIY
+450 PLEQTDFEIPIIY
-463 TKPIL
+463 TKTIL
-468 NQAEITKIEK
+468 SQTEITKIEK
-478 DLNLLRESQN
+478 DLYLLRESKN

-498 SLFDPDWFQ
+498 SLFDEEWFQ
-507 IDPPAQQDYLA
+507 INEESNDYLE
-518 LLENEGVRL
+518 LLENEGAHL
-527 EEQGLVEQ
+527 EKRGWVER
-535 GFKQSV
+535 GFKESV
-541 LEREK
+541 LSREK
-546 MIDTIYQHGIAG
+546 MIDTIYQQGVAG
-558 PHPMEQAAV
+558 PHPMEQAAI

-580 SYREKQVRVIFLI
+580 IYREKQVRIIFLI

-600 NLHKEISRLMIKMM
+600 SLHKEISRLMIKMM
-614 DDPTLDNQL
+614 DDPLLDTQL
-623 QKITNFQDFMSY
+623 AKMTNFQDFKSY

>member
-17 IAPKALAAAFQIS
+17 IAPKALAAAVQIS

-44 GAAAGFDVERVR
+44 GSTEGFTIERVR

-62 KILDQ
+62 KILDK
-67 AKFQSY
+67 AKFRNYLSQSK
-73 LAQTK
+73 Q
-78 RQEQVD
+78 QEQVD
-84 STSPQERIKNIELLL
+84 NSSPQERVKNIELLL
-99 LFHEGYITMQQI
+99 LFNDEYITMQQI

-130 QFCETYELSL
+130 QFCENYELSL

-146 GLKIIGTESKK
+146 GLKILGTESKK

-164 IRNTIHTPVLTE
+164 VRNTIHTPVLTE
-176 RYKEFNFVFDEAD
+176 KYKEFNFVFDEQA
-189 LRRFLQEQLQQNQL
+189 LRQFLQEQLKMNQL

-224 MQNNTLNNEE
+224 LQNNTLSKEE
-234 DEEQKIDDDYDRLTE
+234 VEETNIVDGYDRLTE
-249 ELVAYIEATYQIIFS
+249 ALVGYLEATYQLTFS
-264 NAEKN
+264 HAEKN
-269 YLEEQLRGKFA
+269 YLEEQLRGKFT
-280 VLDDAASNRQLKQA
+280 VLDDAASNRQLASA
-294 IDKALEHVDRRYHT
+294 IQKALELVDRRYHT
-308 HFREDQDLANALLMH
+308 SFRQDQDLANALLMH
-323 VAPLQQR
+323 VAPLLQR

-338 NPIIDDIYTQYA
+338 NPIIEDIYTQYA
-350 NVFNVAMGFINELNK
+350 NVFNVAMVFINELNK

-416 VTLERL
+416 VNLERL
-422 FSNAEVDTFALNEI
+422 FSNAEVETFALNEM
-436 DQIDSTYD
+436 DQIDSSFD
-444 LMISTV
+444 LLISTV
-450 PLQQDQFDIPIIY
+450 PLEQANFELQIIF
-463 TKPIL
+463 TKTIL
-468 NQAEITKIEK
+468 SQAEISKIEK

-488 KVFDVHQFIL
+488 KVHDVNQFIL
-498 SLFDPDWFQ
+498 SLFEPEWFQ
-507 IDPPAQQDYLA
+507 IEEQADNYLQV
-518 LLENEGVRL
+518 LENEGARL
-527 EEQGLVEQ
+527 EKQGWVEQ

-541 LEREK
+541 LNREQ
-546 MIDTIYQHGIAG
+546 MIDTIYQQGVAG
-558 PHPMEQAAV
+558 PHPMEQMAV

-580 SYREKQVRVIFLI
+580 MYRDKQVKIVFLI

-614 DDPTLDNQL
+614 DDPMLELQL
-623 QKITNFQDFMSY
+623 TKIKNFQDFTSY

>member
-17 IAPKALAAAFQIS
+17 IAPKALAAEFQIS

-44 GAAAGFDVERVR
+44 GANEGFTVERIR

-62 KILDQ
+62 KVLDND
-67 AKFQSY
+67 KFRSY
-73 LAQTK
+73 LMQSK
-78 RQEQVD
+78 QQEQVD
-84 STSPQERIKNIELLL
+84 HSSPQERIKNIELLL
-99 LFHEGYITMQQI
+99 LFHEEYITMQQI

-130 QFCETYELSL
+130 QFCTDYELSL

-146 GLKIIGTESKK
+146 GLKILGTESKK

-164 IRNTIHTPVLTE
+164 IRNTLHTPVLTE
-176 RYKEFNFVFDEAD
+176 KYKEFNFTFDEAA
-189 LRRFLQEQLQQNQL
+189 LRHFLQEQLQKNQL
-203 KISDIVFENIVQHI
+203 KISDIVYENIVQHI
-217 RLLSFRI
+217 RLLSFR
-224 MQNNTLNNEE
+224 MLQNNTLSN
-234 DEEQKIDDDYDRLTE
+234 DEAAETTIIDGYERLTE
-249 ELVAYIEATYQIIFS
+249 ELVAYLEETYDLVFS
-264 NAEKN
+264 NVEKN
-269 YLEEQLRGKFA
+269 YLEEQLRGKFT
-280 VLDDAASNRQLKQA
+280 VLENGDGNQQLKQA
-294 IDKALEHVDRRYHT
+294 IEKALEHVDRQYHT
-308 HFREDQDLANALLMH
+308 EFRKDQGLANALLMH
-323 VAPLQQR
+323 VAPLLQR

-338 NPIIDDIYTQYA
+338 NPIIEDIYTQYA
-350 NVFNVAMGFINELNK
+350 NVFNVAMVFINELNK
-365 DLDADISKDE
+365 DLDTDISKDE

-416 VTLERL
+416 VNLERL
-422 FSNAEVDTFALNEI
+422 FNNAEVETFALNEM
-436 DQIDSTYD
+436 DQIDASFD
-444 LMISTV
+444 LLISTV
-450 PLQQDQFDIPIIY
+450 PLEQADFEIPIIY
-463 TKPIL
+463 TKTIL
-468 NQAEITKIEK
+468 SQAEITKIEK

-498 SLFDPDWFQ
+498 SLFDDEWFQ
-507 IDPPAQQDYLA
+507 IKEQSEDYLT
-518 LLENEGVRL
+518 LLENEGAHL
-527 EEQGLVEQ
+527 EEQGWVKQ

-541 LEREK
+541 LNREK
-546 MIDTIYQHGIAG
+546 MIDTIYQQGVAG
-558 PHPMEQAAV
+558 PHPMEQAAI

-580 SYREKQVRVIFLI
+580 IYRDKKVRIIFLI

-614 DDPTLDNQL
+614 DDPMLDTQL
-623 QKITNFQDFMSY
+623 TKITNFQDFKSY

>member
-17 IAPKALAAAFQIS
+17 IAPKALAAEFQIS

-44 GAAAGFDVERVR
+44 GANEGFTVERIR

-62 KILDQ
+62 KVLDNDR
-67 AKFQSY
+67 FRSY
-73 LAQTK
+73 LMQSK
-78 RQEQVD
+78 QQEQVD
-84 STSPQERIKNIELLL
+84 HSSPQERIKNIELLL
-99 LFHEGYITMQQI
+99 LFHEEYITMQQI

-130 QFCETYELSL
+130 QFCTDYELSL

-146 GLKIIGTESKK
+146 GLKILGTESKK

-164 IRNTIHTPVLTE
+164 IRNTLHTPVLTE
-176 RYKEFNFVFDEAD
+176 KYKEFNFTFDEAA
-189 LRRFLQEQLQQNQL
+189 LRHFLQEQLQKNQL
-203 KISDIVFENIVQHI
+203 KISDIVYENIVQHI
-217 RLLSFRI
+217 RLLSFR
-224 MQNNTLNNEE
+224 MLQNNTLSN
-234 DEEQKIDDDYDRLTE
+234 DEAAETTIIDGYERLTE
-249 ELVAYIEATYQIIFS
+249 ELVGYLEETYDLVFS
-264 NAEKN
+264 NVEKN
-269 YLEEQLRGKFA
+269 YLEEQLRGKFT
-280 VLDDAASNRQLKQA
+280 VLENGDGNQQLKQA
-294 IDKALEHVDRRYHT
+294 IEKALEHVDRQYHT
-308 HFREDQDLANALLMH
+308 EFRKDQGLANALLMH
-323 VAPLQQR
+323 VAPLLQR

-338 NPIIDDIYTQYA
+338 NPIIEDIYTQYA
-350 NVFNVAMGFINELNK
+350 NVFNVAMVFINELNK
-365 DLDADISKDE
+365 DLDTDISKDE

-416 VTLERL
+416 VNLERL
-422 FSNAEVDTFALNEI
+422 FNNAEVETFALNEM
-436 DQIDSTYD
+436 DQIDASFD
-444 LMISTV
+444 LLISTV
-450 PLQQDQFDIPIIY
+450 PLEQADFEIPIIY
-463 TKPIL
+463 TKTIL
-468 NQAEITKIEK
+468 SQAEITKIEK

-498 SLFDPDWFQ
+498 SLFADEWFQ
-507 IDPPAQQDYLA
+507 IKEQSEDYLT
-518 LLENEGVRL
+518 LLENEGAHL
-527 EEQGLVEQ
+527 EEQGWVKQ

-541 LEREK
+541 LNREK
-546 MIDTIYQHGIAG
+546 MIDTIYQQGVAG
-558 PHPMEQAAV
+558 PHPMEQAAI

-580 SYREKQVRVIFLI
+580 IYRNKKVRIIFLI

-614 DDPTLDNQL
+614 DDPMLDTQL
-623 QKITNFQDFMSY
+623 TKITNFQDFKSY